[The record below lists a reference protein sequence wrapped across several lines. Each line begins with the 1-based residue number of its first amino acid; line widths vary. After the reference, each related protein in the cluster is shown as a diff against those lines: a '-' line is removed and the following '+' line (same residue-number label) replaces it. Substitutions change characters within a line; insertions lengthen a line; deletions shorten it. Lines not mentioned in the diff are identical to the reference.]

1 MTLFLFLK
9 FHSFNFNSVLNKIL
23 VLWPDS
29 CIGSNK
35 ILSNLHS
42 AQKKVDLNPQF
53 LPCKPDTLTTL
64 EETLHHLIIG

>member
-1 MTLFLFLK
+1 MPYFEEYI

-35 ILSNLHS
+35 IVSTCI
-42 AQKKVDLNPQF
+42 QVKKKLTLNPQF
-53 LPCKPDTLTTL
+53 LPCKPDTLPTL